1 MLGDESALVIERVN
15 GSIVTDANLLQS
27 AIGSVLSKEMGT
39 QFRELVDKLNV
50 ETRVLEG
57 PPDHGSDPPDDA
69 ERR

>member
-27 AIGSVLSKEMGT
+27 AIGSILSMKMGT
-39 QFRELVDKLNV
+39 QFQELVDQLNV

-57 PPDHGSDPPDDA
+57 QQEYGSDPPDDA